1 MGAAAYYTE
10 LWLHNLWPA
19 PWWVPR
25 VVRVGAAIGVA
36 LAVLA
41 LAAAALRIEEFGQ
54 AMRRVLRRK

>member
-1 MGAAAYYTE
+1 
-10 LWLHNLWPA
+10 
-19 PWWVPR
+19 VPR